1 MDVDQKFYDSLKRF
15 HPGGELNES
24 NDVQRPAKIP
34 RLAASNLV
42 IHVSGICDPIIKE
55 DGTIDT
61 YYCWAWIAMEVSLD
75 QLNPRS
81 KLSSLF

>member
-1 MDVDQKFYDSLKRF
+1 MDVDQNFYDSLKRF
-15 HPGGELNES
+15 HPGDVPNE
-24 NDVQRPAKIP
+24 NKEIQQRPAKIP
-34 RLAASNLV
+34 RLASSNLV

-75 QLNPRS
+75 HPFPTS
-81 KLSSLF
+81 M